1 MTCSMKPMIKRFT
14 VDRATTVSNASGV
27 FRDLRS
33 GAWATRVMSASTYD
47 KACGRANTALE
58 QAISH
63 PPALP
68 GR

>member
-1 MTCSMKPMIKRFT
+1 MRPMIKRFT
-14 VDRATTVSNASGV
+14 VDRATTVSNANGV

-63 PPALP
+63 PPTVPRL
-68 GR
+68 